1 MARQVGL
8 RQVGGRA
15 SIHAISNLWCAMT
28 IELSS
33 SPARALDAMSQA
45 AVNHLVLIL
54 VKPRRDTPP
63 KLRLRNDLFRTRR
76 RLMKSIG
83 AIVMLTEREV
93 R

>member
-1 MARQVGL
+1 
-8 RQVGGRA
+8 
-15 SIHAISNLWCAMT
+15 
-28 IELSS
+28 
-33 SPARALDAMSQA
+33 MSQA

-83 AIVMLTEREV
+83 AIMMLTEREL